1 MDSSTASTHNPP
13 QGETILKTIAIFAI
27 LYLFLVSIGMI
38 GSAFKGMGKEFAVQL
53 IQSNAGP
60 LIGLF
65 IGILATS
72 IIQSSSTTTSLV
84 VGMVAAGTF
93 GDDFRIAVAAAVPY
107 IMGANIGTSVTNLI
121 VSLGYIV
128 NKNEFRRA
136 FSASIVHDFF
146 NVFSVLILF
155 PMEIA
160 FGLISKSA
168 SWLAELL
175 VGTESFSFNSPI
187 KLITDPAVAW
197 VKELFKQ
204 QEIINYNWLLL
215 IVAFLL
221 LFLSLRYL
229 SKLIRSLVIHKL
241 EAFFDSHI
249 FKTAGRAMLF
259 GVFITI
265 LVQSSSITTSL
276 VVPLAGAGI
285 LRLEQIFPYT
295 LGANIGTTITALLAS
310 LVSGT
315 IAPLAVAFSHLI
327 FNIFGIAIIWPI
339 ERVRNIPIITAKWFT
354 EIAIQNKIYP
364 IIYILV
370 VFFIVPLTLILFVR

>member
-1 MDSSTASTHNPP
+1 MDSSSASTHNPP

-107 IMGANIGTSVTNLI
+107 IMGANIGTSITNLI

-146 NVFSVLILF
+146 NVMSVLILF
-155 PMEIA
+155 PMEMA

-175 VGTESFSFNSPI
+175 VGSESFAFNSPI

-370 VFFIVPLTLILFVR
+370 VFFIVPLTLIFLVR